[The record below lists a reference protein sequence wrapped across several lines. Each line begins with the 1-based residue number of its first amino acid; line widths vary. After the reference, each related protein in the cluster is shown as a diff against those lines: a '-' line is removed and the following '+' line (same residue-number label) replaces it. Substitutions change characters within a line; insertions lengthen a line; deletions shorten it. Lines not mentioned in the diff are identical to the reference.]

1 MKTLTIL
8 QPWASLIQIGAK
20 RIETRSWTSTYRGP
34 LAIHAGKGGATDGP
48 NLVWAEPFKSVL
60 NAAGYKFF
68 REMPRGALIATCQL
82 VSVIPVYKITDR
94 GFHQWTGPDGRDY
107 RFDLTDQERA
117 FGDYT
122 FGRYAWLLADVQELP
137 SPVPARGALG
147 LWECEL

>member
-1 MKTLTIL
+1 MKTLTLL
-8 QPWASLIQIGAK
+8 QPWASLIEIGAK

-34 LAIHAGKGGATDGP
+34 LAIHAGKGATTDVVR
-48 NLVWAEPFKSVL
+48 LAFIEPFKSVL
-60 NAAGYKFF
+60 NAAGYRLFSQLT
-68 REMPRGALIATCQL
+68 RGALIATCQL

-94 GFHQWTGPDGRDY
+94 GFYQWTGPDGRDY

-122 FGRYAWLLADVQELP
+122 FGRYAWLLADVDEL
-137 SPVPARGALG
+137 STPVPARGALG

>member
-1 MKTLTIL
+1 MKALTIL

-20 RIETRSWTSTYRGP
+20 KIETRSWTSTYRGP
-34 LAIHAGKGGATDGP
+34 LAIHAGKGGATEGR
-48 NLVWAEPFKSVL
+48 NLMWAEPFKSAL
-60 NAAGYKFF
+60 NAVGYKFF
-68 REMPRGALIATCQL
+68 NEMLRGALIATCQL

-94 GFHQWTGPDGRDY
+94 GFYQWTGPDGRDY

-122 FGRYAWLLADVQELP
+122 FGRYAWLLADVDEL
-137 SPVPARGALG
+137 STPVPARGALG